1 MTPPIENVSTW
12 LVDWSLVTI
21 IDNTLPPRDPNDD
34 DNEDDEDD
42 ENDGPAVIREPEP
55 DEYRTTASTFA
66 PRVKALR
73 GTDQL
78 PSRLPPKP
86 EQDSTAAVTGPLSLA
101 TLGCTSLDSR
111 CVAWAWRRS

>member
-1 MTPPIENVSTW
+1 MTQPIENVSTW

-55 DEYRTTASTFA
+55 DE
-66 PRVKALR
+66 
-73 GTDQL
+73 
-78 PSRLPPKP
+78 
-86 EQDSTAAVTGPLSLA
+86 
-101 TLGCTSLDSR
+101 
-111 CVAWAWRRS
+111 

>member
-42 ENDGPAVIREPEP
+42 ERHNERHDEDDEDDEDEEEDGPAVIREPEP
-55 DEYRTTASTFA
+55 DE
-66 PRVKALR
+66 
-73 GTDQL
+73 
-78 PSRLPPKP
+78 
-86 EQDSTAAVTGPLSLA
+86 
-101 TLGCTSLDSR
+101 
-111 CVAWAWRRS
+111 